1 VILEVLAMSTQ
12 SDEQRQPASASMSA
26 RHIGLV
32 HMRNAADAAELLR
45 QRATDFLTKAMIEPS
60 PIDASALRK
69 AGATVNAIAVAMDRQ
84 GRDDT
89 AAAAALM
96 HLARDYRETHQADPR
111 DPDFEDYQIVCGHL
125 ADTLAEVGTQL
136 RQAAAAELTRA
147 ARGQRHPHV
156 IQRNL

>member
-1 VILEVLAMSTQ
+1 
-12 SDEQRQPASASMSA
+12 
-26 RHIGLV
+26 V
-32 HMRNAADAAELLR
+32 HVRNATDAAELLR
-45 QRATDFLTKAMIEPS
+45 QRAADSLTKAMLEPS
-60 PIDASALRK
+60 QIDASALHN

-84 GRDDT
+84 GRDDS

-96 HLARDYRETHQADPR
+96 HLAQDHRATHQADPR

-147 ARGQRHPHV
+147 ARGQRQPHV

>member
-1 VILEVLAMSTQ
+1 
-12 SDEQRQPASASMSA
+12 
-26 RHIGLV
+26 V
-32 HMRNAADAAELLR
+32 HVRNATDAAELLR
-45 QRATDFLTKAMIEPS
+45 QRAADSLTKAMLEPS
-60 PIDASALRK
+60 QIDASALHN

-84 GRDDT
+84 GRDDS

-96 HLARDYRETHQADPR
+96 HLAQDHRATHQADPR

-125 ADTLAEVGTQL
+125 ADALAEVGTQL

-147 ARGQRHPHV
+147 ARGQRQPHV

>member
-1 VILEVLAMSTQ
+1 MSMQ
-12 SDEQRQPASASMSA
+12 SDEQRQPASVSMSS
-26 RHIGLV
+26 RPTGLV
-32 HMRNAADAAELLR
+32 HVRNAADAAELLR

-96 HLARDYRETHQADPR
+96 HLARPSR
-111 DPDFEDYQIVCGHL
+111 
-125 ADTLAEVGTQL
+125 
-136 RQAAAAELTRA
+136 
-147 ARGQRHPHV
+147 
-156 IQRNL
+156 